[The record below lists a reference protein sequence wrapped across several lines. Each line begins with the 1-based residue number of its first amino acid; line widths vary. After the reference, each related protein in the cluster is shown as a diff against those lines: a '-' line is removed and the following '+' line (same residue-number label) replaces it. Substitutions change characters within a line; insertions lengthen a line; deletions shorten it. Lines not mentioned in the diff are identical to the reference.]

1 MAKFRIT
8 TNQEVA
14 SKIEMFFNSSL
25 SEGRS
30 IVLDHINNQE
40 KYCDVIIASV
50 KEDEKIDP
58 VDIFWMGFY
67 SNDK

>member
-1 MAKFRIT
+1 MAKFTIT
-8 TNQEVA
+8 TNHEVA
-14 SKIEMFFNSSL
+14 SKIEMFFNSSI

-30 IVLDHINNQE
+30 IVLVGVIKEE
-40 KYCDVIIASV
+40 KYCDVVIASV